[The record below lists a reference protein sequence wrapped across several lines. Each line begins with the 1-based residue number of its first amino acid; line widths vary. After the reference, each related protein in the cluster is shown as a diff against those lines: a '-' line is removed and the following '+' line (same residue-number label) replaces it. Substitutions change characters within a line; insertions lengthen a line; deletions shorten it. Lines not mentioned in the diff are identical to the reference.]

1 MRAEIPLLGDQQDG
15 PLEQVLFTGESK
27 QADFEGGH
35 EIKWMELDTWQSGDP
50 FELTVAS
57 QGLLPKRLSFYALWS
72 ETWVLIFKGSFRCAW
87 LPLPPQFFLT
97 GSHIAQAYCVA
108 LNS

>member
-15 PLEQVLFTGESK
+15 PSEQVFTGESK

-50 FELTVAS
+50 CELTVAS
-57 QGLLPKRLSFYALWS
+57 QGLFPKCLSLYALWS
-72 ETWVLIFKGSFRCAW
+72 ET
-87 LPLPPQFFLT
+87 
-97 GSHIAQAYCVA
+97 
-108 LNS
+108 